1 MHLHNV
7 AQFAEDGE
15 INERKASSE
24 GEDEKKPVNDLK
36 HEVTNGNEGLEE
48 LNDSRGM
55 KHFSRRVNYSSIIG
69 YNSSY
74 RY

>member
-15 INERKASSE
+15 INERKASIE

-36 HEVTNGNEGLEE
+36 HEVTNGNEGLEG

-55 KHFSRRVNYSSIIG
+55 KHFSRTESTTLR
-69 YNSSY
+69 
-74 RY
+74 